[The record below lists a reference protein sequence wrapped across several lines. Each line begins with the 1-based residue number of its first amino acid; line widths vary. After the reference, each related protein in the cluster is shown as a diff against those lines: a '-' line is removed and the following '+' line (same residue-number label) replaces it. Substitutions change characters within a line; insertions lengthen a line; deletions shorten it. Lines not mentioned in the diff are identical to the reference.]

1 MKGRKF
7 WLLYLHLLLRFQTV
21 KYLLF
26 HLIHS
31 YNTIFKYAIFP
42 NTVFNGGV
50 AYFHKKRGATNAASL
65 CLTISIMSFSFRQEN
80 VVFRNHFRKSSYS
93 FHWRNKKT
101 NFEGTY
107 KNKEKNSFYL
117 QMIHKALFLSI
128 LMYSS

>member
-1 MKGRKF
+1 M
-7 WLLYLHLLLRFQTV
+7 
-21 KYLLF
+21 F

-107 KNKEKNSFYL
+107 KNKEKKF
-117 QMIHKALFLSI
+117 FLSPDDPQSFVLIHINVLITKIFFVMLRGHLDIFSVYI
-128 LMYSS
+128 LQPK